1 MEIASLNGMRVK
13 KVCLGD
19 HFSVF
24 LTSKGVLTC
33 GKEEFTGRPSSLCGA
48 KPLNKPA
55 PVPALASVKI
65 VDISAGA
72 CHTLALSDRG
82 EVWGWGRN
90 NFGQLGMEEAEWADE
105 PRVIRELSDKFILQ
119 ISAGSWHS
127 CAWTSPPPP
136 SPATSAAAAE
146 MAAARAHVSSG
157 PEQAAA
163 AARPPPPPAAP
174 PLHGSLFASL
184 APVSL
189 GLPERLPSAEEYPHL
204 HAHAADS
211 GRKEFD
217 LLKLFEVLEN
227 ARFSLPFIR
236 PSSAKLAN

>member
-163 AARPPPPPAAP
+163 AARPPPPLAAP

-217 LLKLFEVLEN
+217 LLKLFKVLEN